1 MVLLYLLTDA
11 PTITKTKKCI
21 TASLYLFFLI
31 TMDFKKKKHGDSFSP
46 NQYKL

>member
-31 TMDFKKKKHGDSFSP
+31 TMDFKKKHGDSFSP